1 MSEHTS
7 PIQPEADPTDSSPN
21 LDADADADAEPV
33 PDAATESV
41 EQSPAASRFAPVV
54 QFGLRAAALASLV
67 APVAMV
73 VSGLAGGI
81 LNDGGTVL
89 ITTCCPAIRS

>member
-21 LDADADADAEPV
+21 LDADAEPV